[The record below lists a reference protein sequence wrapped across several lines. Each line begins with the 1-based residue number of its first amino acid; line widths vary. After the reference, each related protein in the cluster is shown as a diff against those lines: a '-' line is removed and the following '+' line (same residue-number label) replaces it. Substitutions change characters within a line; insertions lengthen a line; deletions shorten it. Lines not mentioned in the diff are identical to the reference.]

1 MILDVETRVRMI
13 ANKLPSAQ
21 CPILLRPANINN
33 QHW

>member
-1 MILDVETRVRMI
+1 MI